1 MKWLITVFTYGNKMA
16 DISLT
21 VTLFKNER
29 DSNNLVGVLKQVTGV
44 TAVHINPITWQIVI
58 SYVPQKADTFALV
71 TAVHDA
77 GYSVNTESITLFVGG
92 MTCASCAFHVE
103 SALTDIPGVVEADV
117 NLQTGTTTVT
127 IVSEAVSLMAID
139 EVVQET
145 GYRIYG
151 LVSRS

>member
-1 MKWLITVFTYGNKMA
+1 MA

>member
-1 MKWLITVFTYGNKMA
+1 MA

-29 DSNNLVGVLKQVTGV
+29 DSHNLVGVLKQVTGV

>member
-1 MKWLITVFTYGNKMA
+1 MA

-29 DSNNLVGVLKQVTGV
+29 DSHNLVGVLKQVTGV
-44 TAVHINPITWQIVI
+44 TAVHINPISWQIVI